1 MRSGKIESVAATA
14 SRAALGAQDGM
25 LQGTVLAGTAASGY
39 FSRASQRGRSLGA
52 RDGRG
57 ATYDWTVVTTRTEV
71 LAEGRPRTLG
81 RRRPL
86 RHPPIEIV
94 TDRKNAVF
102 GERYL
107 RMNERAVYQ
116 LGPTCETCPP
126 LFRQLSEAPAP
137 ALVSKAELKDRLA
150 GGLGSLDE
158 DVLAVMS
165 SVLPV
170 GEYVPLLLRLWPRL
184 VVPGE
189 PGDYFAEERLVA
201 FPDVEVWDRGTQPS
215 GPYYRGTAVHLSES
229 AELFEFV
236 LPLVAVPSL
245 NPERVHHYQTL
256 IEGGSSPTALAVS
269 VLDGSVGD
277 DTDLP
282 VMPVHWA
289 LGHFLLDGHH
299 KIQAAA
305 QLKAPL
311 TLMALL
317 STTMGKARSET
328 VLQLVCELAGRRWAG
343 PDLLGRR

>member
-1 MRSGKIESVAATA
+1 MGGVVREWPWNLSRDRPIGHAA
-14 SRAALGAQDGM
+14 RH
-25 LQGTVLAGTAASGY
+25 
-39 FSRASQRGRSLGA
+39 
-52 RDGRG
+52 G

-107 RMNERAVYQ
+107 RMNERAVYK

-150 GGLGSLDE
+150 GGLGAVDE

-165 SVLPV
+165 SVLPA

-184 VVPGE
+184 VVPGA

-201 FPDVEVWDRGTQPS
+201 FPDVEVWDREDQPS
-215 GPYYRGTAVHLSES
+215 GPYYRGTTMYLSES
-229 AELFEFV
+229 RQLFEFV
-236 LPLVAVPSL
+236 LPLVAVSSL
-245 NPERVHHYQTL
+245 NPERVHHYESL

-269 VLDGSVGD
+269 ILDGSRGD

-282 VMPVHWA
+282 VDPFHWS
-289 LGHFLLDGHH
+289 LDHFLPDGHH

-305 QLKAPL
+305 QLKSPL

-317 STTMGKARSET
+317 STTMGKARPET

-343 PDLLGRR
+343 PDLLGHR